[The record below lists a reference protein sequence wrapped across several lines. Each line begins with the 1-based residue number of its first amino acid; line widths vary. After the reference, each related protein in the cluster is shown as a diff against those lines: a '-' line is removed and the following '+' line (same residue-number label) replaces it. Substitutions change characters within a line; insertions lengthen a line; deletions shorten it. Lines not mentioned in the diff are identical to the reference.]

1 MTAKKVKAKAIKA
14 FRHKYKPDVGYGV
27 GDILNV
33 SPQRFN
39 ELPGRS
45 GVVEEFKAVTVRETK
60 E

>member
-14 FRHKYKPDVGYGV
+14 FRDKYKPDVGYGV

-33 SPQRFN
+33 FPQRFN
-39 ELPGRS
+39 ELLAA
-45 GVVEEFKAVTVRETK
+45 GVVEEFKAVTVREKK

>member
-14 FRHKYKPDVGYGV
+14 FRDKYKPDVGYGV

-39 ELPGRS
+39 ELLAA

>member
-14 FRHKYKPDVGYGV
+14 FRDKYKPDVGYGV

-33 SPQRFN
+33 SPQRFE
-39 ELPGRS
+39 ELLVA
-45 GVVEEFKAVTVRETK
+45 GVVEEFKAVTIREKK